1 MSKSA
6 LELFSTNNTIL
17 IIAVITMILE
27 IKLVL
32 IGSKDAIYH
41 AIFWGLVVLFIIIMR
56 LYYWKKKKQI
66 SED

>member
-27 IKLVL
+27 IRLAL
-32 IGSKDAIYH
+32 IGSKTAIYY
-41 AIFWGLVVLFIIIMR
+41 AIFWGGCSPVHNNHEIVL
-56 LYYWKKKKQI
+56 LEKEETNK
-66 SED
+66 

>member
-17 IIAVITMILE
+17 MIAVITMTLE
-27 IKLVL
+27 IRLAL
-32 IGSKDAIYH
+32 IGSKTAIYY
-41 AIFWGLVVLFIIIMR
+41 AIFWGALALFTIIMR

>member
-6 LELFSTNNTIL
+6 LEFFSTNNTIL
-17 IIAVITMILE
+17 IIAVITMIWQIRLA
-27 IKLVL
+27 L
-32 IGSKDAIYH
+32 IGSKTAIYH
-41 AIFWGLVVLFIIIMR
+41 AIFWGAVALFTIIMR

>member
-17 IIAVITMILE
+17 IIAVIAMILQ
-27 IKLVL
+27 IILAL
-32 IGSKDAIYH
+32 IGSKMAIYH
-41 AIFWGLVVLFIIIMR
+41 AIFWAVALFTIIMR